1 MSLKNSDDDQRWV
14 PTHVQVT
21 VLRGRGLRAK
31 GKHGTSDVYTIIQVG
46 KEKFTTCVV
55 EKTTAPEWKE
65 ECSFELLPG
74 VLEVEG
80 KSAYPSGS
88 SELVLTVMHRA
99 LIGLDVFLGQAI
111 IALDK
116 VFQERICMRNEWY
129 KLNSKSGKKEKER
142 GEVQVTVQFTRNN
155 LTASM
160 YDLSAKDKPIS
171 AFGRLKDRMKG
182 RKREDAESASAV
194 VPSAFGTQPRR
205 RARLPSDGGGE
216 EEYEDDEG
224 GEGRRSKMRNFFL
237 RGKLRKSSDTR
248 SSTSLGSESSESS
261 SRGGSLSPT
270 AGISVVVSDLSNS
283 PSETSN
289 LTADNSPDH
298 TTHPSPKLTT
308 HKRAFSDEVG
318 HISDDA
324 PPPAQPR
331 AVQSLKAQSGVLSQ
345 SSLCV
350 NGSHVYTNPANTH
363 TLGLLQKC
371 SPLSRSLQNLPRRA
385 DDPVRPPPGA
395 EGRRWSFDKAGREE
409 RAAILEPVPAL
420 ADLPVIT
427 TEMAEPALVEGKKQK
442 RNLFSHGRGDAV
454 GKGAEQ
460 SQALPPNEEKH
471 KGWFGSKDSHNK
483 PSSPIWPPTVS
494 SSWSDPSPAQ
504 DCLEAE
510 PGLAVGVAR
519 ERSQLGV
526 LGTGARVSPNPF
538 FTSTVS
544 ENPSEW
550 DESFEAFAASR
561 LGSQNGSAP
570 PAHTMILPLEL
581 TKEQLSEGSDKI
593 GTEMVTPTLLRR
605 PTKIPV
611 FQGHQSQ
618 RFDWTQE
625 PGLNTDLFPPQ
636 IDVMSWEHSK
646 EELSGHA
653 PIHSQE
659 DKTGISLFSEWDPE
673 KPLDYSV
680 SSPQFVNMSSLIPQ
694 STSAGQPITSPF
706 SKDYG
711 ETLGSDVGRDGVGI
725 PAEQENGSPASA
737 LLFRSPEGVR
747 GENDVTWNAPPVF
760 GEEAMY
766 KTTSSPEE
774 VASEVSEILTYE
786 PEVSLVETN
795 PFFTTVPLH
804 KFSEILLEGPESTTT
819 DTLKPMHDAATEQM
833 STNTNV
839 DLPEVTTH
847 AAHENLHE
855 SDAHIFDFTSS
866 LLPNTDAASS
876 LSVTIADNTEINNN
890 STNELATSHSPFVP
904 EVIMSEMN
912 SEKPDSLFSKELE
925 YSSPADVADLPIKAD
940 GPLSVSNEG
949 FLFQSDM
956 SIKAAELLPV
966 ESIPM
971 ALVEAPAGSPVQ
983 VDREDELEKDGPDRE
998 ETCAEEAIE
1007 KEQSHASTKAQE
1019 TISQKLDMVLLADTT
1034 SDSTLEA
1041 GTITLDTQGS
1051 DSDLITLGTDS
1062 ESAHQDN
1069 CEENADLNVKDSNS
1083 PSAEI
1088 NRCTLSDYLE
1098 AREPDPPV
1106 SPVPEAL
1113 NFVTATE
1120 DPDPGNGWESHDALS
1135 AKTGIKHLQLK
1146 DDACETS
1153 LLEEGGFAPSLFVT
1167 ADSLTAAHESV
1178 QLEEPHSNSNESL
1191 LPPPKPPRLFQD
1203 SVLNEEHMNEYPH
1216 PGDEAELHLGTPKD
1230 SPSDLLQ
1237 TPEVNSGPELQLT
1250 SPSPFHSDYS
1260 LFSTAP
1266 KVEWE
1271 KQNRTFTFME
1281 DELSSRKVPQSSF
1294 SAFDL
1299 EENSDQSWVTSK
1311 SFFKELDTTHFA
1323 VWSADE
1329 ENAILTDSTFLD
1341 KAILMEDSTQKEP
1354 LPDTGTQPTTS
1365 TGSCSPSQKLNEELG
1380 ESFLDLLKGTKQ
1392 QTWTESVEPTW
1403 QSLPSLSELCSMV
1416 SQDSVRDLAPE
1427 DLLQPS
1433 KPFSGFDIVSLP
1445 KGIESAIEPKEEL
1458 PAGVASTLRSHP
1470 SIGVN
1475 PKSSLFLHDCN
1486 PQASSTPSLLAET
1499 NAQVAFFPSPIL
1511 PLLPSRPTTGTTSI
1525 APPSKPPA
1533 MIDTPFM
1540 LLPQETQSADGLP
1553 SGQQSSPHPVKPL
1566 TSAAPQEEKKSE
1578 GRSVLVSGLEKLKS
1592 TIHPGRAA
1600 QQGEPEADRN
1610 KALSE
1615 GVAPYYHLSHN
1626 ELVALLLQREAEL
1639 ERQGAEFER
1648 QGALLEKRE
1657 VELKKMKYQ
1666 TRDLEDYIDTLLVRI
1681 MEQTPTLLQVRSK
1694 LK

>member
-483 PSSPIWPPTVS
+483 PS
-494 SSWSDPSPAQ
+494 
-504 DCLEAE
+504 
-510 PGLAVGVAR
+510 
-519 ERSQLGV
+519 
-526 LGTGARVSPNPF
+526 
-538 FTSTVS
+538 
-544 ENPSEW
+544 
-550 DESFEAFAASR
+550 
-561 LGSQNGSAP
+561 
-570 PAHTMILPLEL
+570 
-581 TKEQLSEGSDKI
+581 
-593 GTEMVTPTLLRR
+593 
-605 PTKIPV
+605 
-611 FQGHQSQ
+611 
-618 RFDWTQE
+618 
-625 PGLNTDLFPPQ
+625 
-636 IDVMSWEHSK
+636 
-646 EELSGHA
+646 
-653 PIHSQE
+653 
-659 DKTGISLFSEWDPE
+659 
-673 KPLDYSV
+673 
-680 SSPQFVNMSSLIPQ
+680 
-694 STSAGQPITSPF
+694 
-706 SKDYG
+706 
-711 ETLGSDVGRDGVGI
+711 
-725 PAEQENGSPASA
+725 
-737 LLFRSPEGVR
+737 
-747 GENDVTWNAPPVF
+747 
-760 GEEAMY
+760 
-766 KTTSSPEE
+766 
-774 VASEVSEILTYE
+774 
-786 PEVSLVETN
+786 
-795 PFFTTVPLH
+795 
-804 KFSEILLEGPESTTT
+804 
-819 DTLKPMHDAATEQM
+819 
-833 STNTNV
+833 
-839 DLPEVTTH
+839 
-847 AAHENLHE
+847 
-855 SDAHIFDFTSS
+855 
-866 LLPNTDAASS
+866 
-876 LSVTIADNTEINNN
+876 
-890 STNELATSHSPFVP
+890 
-904 EVIMSEMN
+904 
-912 SEKPDSLFSKELE
+912 
-925 YSSPADVADLPIKAD
+925 
-940 GPLSVSNEG
+940 
-949 FLFQSDM
+949 
-956 SIKAAELLPV
+956 
-966 ESIPM
+966 
-971 ALVEAPAGSPVQ
+971 
-983 VDREDELEKDGPDRE
+983 
-998 ETCAEEAIE
+998 
-1007 KEQSHASTKAQE
+1007 
-1019 TISQKLDMVLLADTT
+1019 
-1034 SDSTLEA
+1034 
-1041 GTITLDTQGS
+1041 
-1051 DSDLITLGTDS
+1051 
-1062 ESAHQDN
+1062 
-1069 CEENADLNVKDSNS
+1069 
-1083 PSAEI
+1083 
-1088 NRCTLSDYLE
+1088 
-1098 AREPDPPV
+1098 
-1106 SPVPEAL
+1106 
-1113 NFVTATE
+1113 
-1120 DPDPGNGWESHDALS
+1120 
-1135 AKTGIKHLQLK
+1135 
-1146 DDACETS
+1146 
-1153 LLEEGGFAPSLFVT
+1153 
-1167 ADSLTAAHESV
+1167 
-1178 QLEEPHSNSNESL
+1178 
-1191 LPPPKPPRLFQD
+1191 
-1203 SVLNEEHMNEYPH
+1203 
-1216 PGDEAELHLGTPKD
+1216 
-1230 SPSDLLQ
+1230 
-1237 TPEVNSGPELQLT
+1237 
-1250 SPSPFHSDYS
+1250 
-1260 LFSTAP
+1260 
-1266 KVEWE
+1266 
-1271 KQNRTFTFME
+1271 
-1281 DELSSRKVPQSSF
+1281 
-1294 SAFDL
+1294 
-1299 EENSDQSWVTSK
+1299 
-1311 SFFKELDTTHFA
+1311 
-1323 VWSADE
+1323 
-1329 ENAILTDSTFLD
+1329 
-1341 KAILMEDSTQKEP
+1341 
-1354 LPDTGTQPTTS
+1354 
-1365 TGSCSPSQKLNEELG
+1365 
-1380 ESFLDLLKGTKQ
+1380 
-1392 QTWTESVEPTW
+1392 
-1403 QSLPSLSELCSMV
+1403 
-1416 SQDSVRDLAPE
+1416 
-1427 DLLQPS
+1427 
-1433 KPFSGFDIVSLP
+1433 
-1445 KGIESAIEPKEEL
+1445 
-1458 PAGVASTLRSHP
+1458 
-1470 SIGVN
+1470 
-1475 PKSSLFLHDCN
+1475 
-1486 PQASSTPSLLAET
+1486 
-1499 NAQVAFFPSPIL
+1499 
-1511 PLLPSRPTTGTTSI
+1511 
-1525 APPSKPPA
+1525 
-1533 MIDTPFM
+1533 
-1540 LLPQETQSADGLP
+1540 
-1553 SGQQSSPHPVKPL
+1553 PHPVKPL